1 MLTPATYTNAFNPTA
16 LQVSVDAI
24 QAIVS
29 ASPAEPL
36 IVKNSAPGASPAP
49 LFATTSPAA
58 AEPEPELEA
67 EEVDED
73 VPDDYTIIPKPDLLG
88 IDPSVY
94 QLIEQSLTV
103 KQHLMFYGPPGT
115 GKTTLAEYVAS
126 IVGESKY
133 KLVTGTAD
141 WTSQDIVG
149 GYQPTGEGKIAFV
162 PGLILENFDR
172 PVIIDEL
179 NRVDIDKAIG
189 PLFTVLSGQGT
200 TLAYLDNPAAEPAER
215 HRISIL
221 PEKLGRLETYQYAPT
236 KRWRLFAT
244 INTVDKASLYQ
255 MSYALSRRFAWIL
268 VDVPTDKLG
277 FILEF
282 LVQEGI
288 LPAVVT
294 SAPRPTNVPLM
305 VIWEAVNEVRS
316 IGAAPIIDII
326 RLIDNAESTFDF
338 FVTPSPEGR
347 NLYLNGF
354 YAFLLPLL
362 DGILKPDGV
371 TLAKKICAALGMAD
385 NSPEAK
391 AIENRVTYHAI

>member
-1 MLTPATYTNAFNPTA
+1 MPTPALYADAFDPIA
-16 LQVSVDAI
+16 LQRAVDSVQTI
-24 QAIVS
+24 INS
-29 ASPAEPL
+29 SPREPL
-36 IVKNSAPGASPAP
+36 FVRNTAPGTSPAP
-49 LFATTSPAA
+49 LVVTASTTA
-58 AEPEPELEA
+58 AEPTEEEL
-67 EEVDED
+67 DED
-73 VPDDYTIIPKPDLLG
+73 VPDDYTILPKPELLG
-88 IDPSVY
+88 IDPAVY

-103 KQHLMFYGPPGT
+103 KTHLMFYGPPGT
-115 GKTTLAEYVAS
+115 GKTTLAEYVAG
-126 IVGESKY
+126 IVGEGKY

-200 TLAYLDNPAAEPAER
+200 TLAYLDNPAAEVAER

-221 PEKLGRLETYQYAPT
+221 PEKLGKLESYQYAPT
-236 KRWRLFAT
+236 KRWRLFTT

-268 VDVPTDKLG
+268 VDVPANLRG
-277 FILEF
+277 FVIDF
-282 LVQEGI
+282 LVQNGI
-288 LPAVVT
+288 VLAEAVPV
-294 SAPRPTNVPLM
+294 PPPTNVPLAT
-305 VIWEAVNEVRS
+305 IWEAVNEARPL
-316 IGAAPIIDII
+316 GPAPIIDII
-326 RLIDNAESTFDF
+326 RLIDNAEPTFNY
-338 FVTPSPEGR
+338 FVTPTAEGQT
-347 NLYLNGF
+347 LYLNGF

-362 DGILKPDGV
+362 DGILKADGIK
-371 TLAKKICAALGMAD
+371 LAKIISAVLGMVD

-391 AIENRVTYHAI
+391 AVEKRVTYHAI